1 MAGGVVAVLVI
12 ALLAWWLSRDEEPPA
27 VAPAPT
33 PSATPTPTPTPTP
46 EPDPCA
52 GQARAGFVPTR
63 LNVPG
68 VVRKAAVI
76 GVPRDAEG
84 VVGVLPHA
92 DNENFAWDLG
102 GVEPGA
108 RQGHVLL
115 NTHTWPG
122 SNEGGYPAM
131 GNRLLDRLQVGGR
144 IVLSGEGGQMACYRV
159 AKRVEVP
166 TEQGYPGWSAK
177 DGPPRVV
184 IVVCS
189 GERRGPGDW
198 SHRTLW
204 FADPVGSDGETPTAV
219 PPASTA
225 TP

>member
-12 ALLAWWLSRDEEPPA
+12 ALLAWWLGRDEEPPA
-27 VAPAPT
+27 AAPAPV
-33 PSATPTPTPTPTP
+33 PVATPTTSLPTP
-46 EPDPCA
+46 EPHPCA
-52 GQARAGFVPTR
+52 GQSRVGFVPTR
-63 LNVPG
+63 LSAPG
-68 VVRKAAVI
+68 VVRKAEVI
-76 GVPRDAEG
+76 GVPRDAQG

-108 RQGHVLL
+108 SEGHVLL
-115 NTHTWPG
+115 NTHTWPNG
-122 SNEGGYPAM
+122 AAM
-131 GNRLLDRLQVGGR
+131 GNRLLEGLQVGDDLR
-144 IVLSGEGGQMACYRV
+144 LEGADGAFACYRV
-159 AKRVEVP
+159 GERVEVRV
-166 TEQGYPGWSAK
+166 EDGYPGWSAD

-204 FADPVGSDGETPTAV
+204 FADPVDPLEATGSAAEPNLTPT
-219 PPASTA
+219 S
-225 TP
+225 

>member
-1 MAGGVVAVLVI
+1 MAGGVVAVLVV
-12 ALLAWWLSRDEEPPA
+12 ALLTWWLGRDAEPA
-27 VAPAPT
+27 AAPAPT
-33 PSATPTPTPTPTP
+33 PAPTATPTPTPTA
-46 EPDPCA
+46 EPAPCA

-63 LNVPG
+63 LSAPG
-68 VVRKAAVI
+68 VVRQAAVI
-76 GVPRDAEG
+76 GVPRDADG

-102 GVEPGA
+102 GVEPGSPE
-108 RQGHVLL
+108 GHVLL

-131 GNRLLDRLQVGGR
+131 GNRLLDRLHEGDR
-144 IVLSGEGGQMACYRV
+144 IILSGDGGAFACYRV

-166 TEQGYPGWSAK
+166 TEQGYPGWSAA
-177 DGPPRVV
+177 DGPPLVV

-204 FADPVGSDGETPTAV
+204 FATPVEA
-219 PPASTA
+219 A
-225 TP
+225 